1 MLGDLNK
8 DRIENIL
15 ASQVLGRLGCTDGKQ
30 PYIFPLTYAYDGE
43 YIYGQTNEGTKLT
56 ILRQNQNVCF
66 EVEVVTD
73 LRNWES
79 VIVYGTFEELSD
91 KTASAARDML
101 LNQVFPLMTTGTIH
115 PHEHEANT
123 IIEESN
129 RVKVVMYRIRIERT
143 SGKFE
148 KG

>member
-1 MLGDLNK
+1 MLGDLNN
-8 DRIENIL
+8 DRIESIL

-30 PYIFPLTYAYDGE
+30 AYVFPLTYAYDGE
-43 YIYGQTNEGTKLT
+43 YIYGQTNEGTKLK

-66 EVEVVTD
+66 EVDVVTD

-79 VIVYGTFEELSD
+79 VIVYEELSD
-91 KTASAARDML
+91 NTASSARDML
-101 LNQVFPLMTTGTIH
+101 LNQVFPLMTTSTIH
-115 PHEHEANT
+115 VHEHEANT

-129 RVKVVMYRIRIERT
+129 RVKDVMYRIKIQRT
-143 SGKFE
+143 TGRFE

>member
-1 MLGDLNK
+1 MLGDLNN

-43 YIYGQTNEGTKLT
+43 YIYGQTNEGAKLT

-66 EVEVVTD
+66 EVDVVTD

-79 VIVYGTFEELSD
+79 VIVYGIFEELSE

-101 LNQVFPLMTTGTIH
+101 LNQVFPLMTTSTIH
-115 PHEHEANT
+115 AHEHEANIST
-123 IIEESN
+123 EESN
-129 RVKVVMYRIRIERT
+129 RVKDVIFRIKIQRT
-143 SGKFE
+143 TGRFE